1 MKTPAVSMPCDLPE
15 IQAAIPPKTV
25 GSCSYIQNIQI
36 IAAWS
41 QAAWAKDAF
50 LGTGLN
56 PDE

>member
-1 MKTPAVSMPCDLPE
+1 MPCGLPE
-15 IQAAIPPKTV
+15 IQAAIPSKMV

-41 QAAWAKDAF
+41 QTAWAKDAF
-50 LGTGLN
+50 LGTGFD